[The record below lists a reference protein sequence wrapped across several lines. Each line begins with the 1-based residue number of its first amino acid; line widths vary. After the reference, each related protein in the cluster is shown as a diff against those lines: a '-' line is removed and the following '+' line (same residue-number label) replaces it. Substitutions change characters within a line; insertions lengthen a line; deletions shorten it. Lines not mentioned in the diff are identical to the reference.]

1 MSNSF
6 FRFKQFIIRQDK
18 CAMKVTTDACL
29 FGAWLAEKVRSQ
41 ESGVGSQNLKV
52 GNVLDIGTGTGLLSL
67 MLAQNCDANIDA
79 IEIDDQAAAQATE
92 NEEAC
97 SFRNSIQVINADIR
111 DHHFEKKYDVIISNP
126 PFYENELKSVSS
138 KKNIAHHGENLSLQD
153 LLTAIKQNLNPGGLF
168 FLLLPFKRDEE
179 IRSLVYQNKMQLKQ
193 ITLVRQSVHH
203 NFFRIMIMGTI
214 TEEGYSEAEF
224 DEISIWDEH
233 QQYTEEFVQLL
244 KDYYLYL

>member
-1 MSNSF
+1 
-6 FRFKQFIIRQDK
+6 
-18 CAMKVTTDACL
+18 MKVTTDACL
-29 FGAWLAEKVRSQ
+29 FGAWVAEKVRSR
-41 ESGVGSQNLKV
+41 ESEVGSQELKV
-52 GNVLDIGTGTGLLSL
+52 GNVLDIGTGTCLLSL
-67 MLAQNCDANIDA
+67 MLAQKCDADIDA
-79 IEIDDQAAAQATE
+79 IEIDDEAAAQATE

-97 SFRNSIQVINADIR
+97 SFRNRIQVINADIR
-111 DHHFEKKYDVIISNP
+111 DYNFEKKYDVIISNP

-153 LLTAIKQNLNPGGLF
+153 LLTAIRQNLNSGGLF

-179 IRSLVYQNKMQLKQ
+179 IRNLVYQNEMQLKL

-203 NFFRIMIMGTI
+203 DFFRIMIMGVI
-214 TEEGYSEAEF
+214 AEDGYTEAEF
-224 DEISIWDEH
+224 DELSIWDEH